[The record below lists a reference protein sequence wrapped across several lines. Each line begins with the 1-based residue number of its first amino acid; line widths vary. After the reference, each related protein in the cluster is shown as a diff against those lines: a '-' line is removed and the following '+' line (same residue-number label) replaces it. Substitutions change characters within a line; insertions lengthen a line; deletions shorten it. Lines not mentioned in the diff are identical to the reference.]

1 MADEAQLTRSFST
14 LLSKKAGNAIARKFG
29 GETGNSLT
37 AHLISGAINTGAGMA
52 VGGVVGGIAGA
63 VDENSDIG
71 TGVETGMTL
80 GAVAGAGYSLGT
92 SMLMESKQVSD
103 EVMDIAATMS
113 GSNGAS
119 NLDGKGLQSKTKQSK
134 TKEPSLI
141 KEAARKVINPFVG
154 KAKFVKNRS
163 KAYASKLQS
172 ENNIYEAEQEAMIA
186 ADSVA
191 NGYREQADQNNK
203 AAEVLRNREVL

>member
-52 VGGVVGGIAGA
+52 LGGVVGGIAGA

-92 SMLMESKQVSD
+92 SMLMGNKQVSD

-119 NLDGKGLQSKTKQSK
+119 NLDGKGLQSKTK
-134 TKEPSLI
+134 EPSLV
-141 KEAARKVINPFVG
+141 KEAARKVTNPIVN
-154 KAKFVKNRS
+154 KIKFMKNRS
-163 KAYASKLQS
+163 NAYASKLQS
-172 ENNIYEAEQEAMIA
+172 ENNIYEAEQKAMRA

-203 AAEVLRNREVL
+203 IAESLSNIEVL

>member
-52 VGGVVGGIAGA
+52 VGGIVGGIAGA

-119 NLDGKGLQSKTKQSK
+119 NLDGKGLQSKTKK
-134 TKEPSLI
+134 PSLVR
-141 KEAARKVINPFVG
+141 EAFGKVTDPIVN
-154 KAKFVKNRS
+154 KFKFMKNRS
-163 KAYASKLQS
+163 DAYASKLQS
-172 ENNIYEAEQEAMIA
+172 ERNINNAEQETMRAT
-186 ADSVA
+186 DSVA

-203 AAEVLRNREVL
+203 AAEALKNREVL

>member
-52 VGGVVGGIAGA
+52 VGGIVGGIAGA

-119 NLDGKGLQSKTKQSK
+119 NLDGKGLQSKTKK
-134 TKEPSLI
+134 PSLI
-141 KEAARKVINPFVG
+141 KEAFGKVTDPFVE
-154 KAKFVKNRS
+154 KFKS
-163 KAYASKLQS
+163 MKAYSESVAERMQS
-172 ENNIYEAEQEAMIA
+172 ERNMYKTGKELERAVDPKIINNKEQAKVNNQTAETLK
-186 ADSVA
+186 
-191 NGYREQADQNNK
+191 NGY
-203 AAEVLRNREVL
+203 L